1 MKKQFNASK
10 GYLLGIDQDGNKV
23 YLQKPSW
30 DCDWYWGFGY
40 VQSYRPH
47 TSSMEG
53 HTHFDSLFLTK
64 DLHNSYLNYFTD
76 LTLDK
81 NEIWTLLELM
91 KTFYTLREYSDTINR
106 GGSHITSNPLKDLI
120 KNDEQYNHINKVVLP
135 ELYKEIHKLLTE

>member
-1 MKKQFNASK
+1 MEKYYNKTR
-10 GYLLGIDQDGNKV
+10 GYLLGIDTDGNKV

-30 DCDWYWGFGY
+30 DCGWYWGFGY
-40 VQSYRPH
+40 VQSYDKKGF
-47 TSSMEG
+47 SS
-53 HTHFDSLFLTK
+53 HQHFNGLFLEK
-64 DLHNSYLNYFTD
+64 DIHGSYLKHFTD

-91 KTFYTLREYSDTINR
+91 KTFYILKEYAETVNR

-135 ELYKEIHKLLTE
+135 KLFEEIHKLLTEV